1 MTDKVQRMEGQ
12 VIRRAVDLVGWLNYL
27 PLETLVKI
35 EKISLYLLKSRSEGS
50 FYIYLFTIVI
60 EISYFFR

>member
-1 MTDKVQRMEGQ
+1 MTDKVQRMEEQ

-35 EKISLYLLKSRSEGS
+35 EKISLYLLKSKECG
-50 FYIYLFTIVI
+50 
-60 EISYFFR
+60 